1 MNQLEILK
9 AAKKKK
15 TLSIRDFR
23 YSELEEMVHAGLLN
37 KSLPR
42 RGRGAGWPAYALSP
56 RGRRSLEK
64 SRKISI

>member
-15 TLSIRDFR
+15 TLSIRDFK
-23 YSELEEMVHAGLLN
+23 YYDLEDMVHAGLLN

-56 RGRRSLEK
+56 KGKRSLEK
-64 SRKISI
+64 SRKIPV